1 MVIGTDTEVLAE
13 QGRTKGDKIVPAIN
27 RLARLAITVIL
38 ILLLLPLI
46 MMFVMMIS
54 GGAMGG
60 GLMGGMMSGGM
71 SGPMM
76 VLGGLWMVLVAA
88 ALVLLIAIVARAGS
102 RP

>member
-1 MVIGTDTEVLAE
+1 MPTN
-13 QGRTKGDKIVPAIN
+13 N
-27 RLARLAITVIL
+27 RLARSAIIAIL
-38 ILLLLPLI
+38 ILLLIPLI
-46 MMFVMMIS
+46 VMLVMMIS